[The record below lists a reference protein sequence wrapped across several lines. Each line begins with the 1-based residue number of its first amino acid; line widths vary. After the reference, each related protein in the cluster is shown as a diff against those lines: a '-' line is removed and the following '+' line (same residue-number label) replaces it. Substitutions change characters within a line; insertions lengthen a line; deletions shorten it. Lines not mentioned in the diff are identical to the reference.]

1 MKTDLPL
8 SAWLVLGCLGVFI
21 LIVNVS
27 LFTALR
33 GKKNN
38 SSSSLQRVVNGARST
53 WRRPFKSEDAELH
66 ELSQKV
72 ADLQSPPDLPHP
84 PQT

>member
-1 MKTDLPL
+1 MKTELPL

-21 LIVNVS
+21 LIVNIS
-27 LFTALR
+27 LLTAFR
-33 GKKNN
+33 AKKNN
-38 SSSSLQRVVNGARST
+38 PSSPLQRVVNGARST
-53 WRRPFKSEDAELH
+53 LRSPFKSEDEALQ

-72 ADLQSPPDLPHP
+72 ANLKTPPDSHHP